1 MNASVGGAHRDV
13 PPRPALVGAAL
24 LHLLLLAALGS
35 LSIRPLIEV
44 TPYTESSVDV
54 ELLTPRELDAMT
66 QPRPIE
72 APTSG
77 PPDQPQSVE
86 AASPAEPR
94 RMVKASRM
102 MAAEALA
109 HPLSREALAM
119 LPHLAADERVEQL
132 CGLEAMSQIHAWKSD
147 FEPDRVTAYA
157 KGATKLT
164 GRVLIAESAAFRSK
178 RRWYDLRFRC
188 EFSPDQAA
196 VLAFEFRVGE
206 PVPRSQWAK
215 LGLPERY

>member
-1 MNASVGGAHRDV
+1 MRAVGAHIGTS
-13 PPRPALVGAAL
+13 RPALAGATL

-44 TPYTESSVDV
+44 APQAETSVDV
-54 ELLTPRELDAMT
+54 ELLTPREFEAIS

-72 APTSG
+72 APPSG

-86 AASPAEPR
+86 AAPPAEPG

-102 MAAEALA
+102 MATDALA
-109 HPLSREALAM
+109 HPLSRQTREM
-119 LPHLAADERVEQL
+119 LPLLAADERVEQL

-157 KGATKLT
+157 KAATMLT
-164 GRVLIAESAAFRSK
+164 GRALIADGAAFRSK

-188 EFSPDQAA
+188 ELSPDQAA
-196 VLAFEFRVGE
+196 IVAFEFRVGE

>member
-1 MNASVGGAHRDV
+1 MAGAT
-13 PPRPALVGAAL
+13 L

-35 LSIRPLIEV
+35 LSIRPLIEG
-44 TPYTESSVDV
+44 TPQAETSVEV
-54 ELLTPRELDAMT
+54 ELLTQGAFEAMT

-72 APTSG
+72 APPGG

-86 AASPAEPR
+86 AAPPAEPGG
-94 RMVKASRM
+94 MVRASRM

-119 LPHLAADERVEQL
+119 LPHLAAEERIEQL
-132 CGLEAMSQIHAWKSD
+132 CGLEAMSQIHAWRSD

-157 KGATKLT
+157 KGATTLA
-164 GRVLIAESAAFRSK
+164 GRALIADGAVFRSK

-188 EFSPDQAA
+188 ELSSDQEAI
-196 VLAFEFRVGE
+196 VAFEFRVGD
-206 PVPRSQWAK
+206 PVPRGQWAK

>member
-1 MNASVGGAHRDV
+1 MAGAT
-13 PPRPALVGAAL
+13 L

-35 LSIRPLIEV
+35 LSIRPLIEG
-44 TPYTESSVDV
+44 TPQAETSVEV
-54 ELLTPRELDAMT
+54 ELLTQGAFEAMT

-72 APTSG
+72 APPGG

-86 AASPAEPR
+86 AAPPAEPGG
-94 RMVKASRM
+94 MVRASRM

-119 LPHLAADERVEQL
+119 LPHLAAEERIEQL
-132 CGLEAMSQIHAWKSD
+132 CGLEAMSQIHAWQSD

-157 KGATKLT
+157 KGATTLA
-164 GRVLIAESAAFRSK
+164 GRALIADGAVFRSK

-188 EFSPDQAA
+188 ELSSDQEAI
-196 VLAFEFRVGE
+196 VAFEFRVGD
-206 PVPRSQWAK
+206 PVPRGQWAK

>member
-1 MNASVGGAHRDV
+1 MRAKGLRLGTS
-13 PPRPALVGAAL
+13 RPALAGAIL

-35 LSIRPLIEV
+35 LSIRPLLEV
-44 TPYTESSVDV
+44 APQAETRVDV
-54 ELLTPRELDAMT
+54 ELLTQGAFEAMT

-72 APTSG
+72 APPG
-77 PPDQPQSVE
+77 GLPEQPQSVQ
-86 AASPAEPR
+86 AAPPAEPGG
-94 RMVKASRM
+94 MVKASRM

-109 HPLSREALAM
+109 HPLSRQTRET
-119 LPHLAADERVEQL
+119 LPLLAADERVEQL

-157 KGATKLT
+157 RGATKLT
-164 GRVLIAESAAFRSK
+164 GRILIAESAAFRSK
-178 RRWYDLRFRC
+178 RRWYDLNFRC
-188 EFSPDQAA
+188 ELSPDQAA
-196 VLAFEFRVGE
+196 VLAFAFRVGE

>member
-1 MNASVGGAHRDV
+1 MRAVGAHIGTY
-13 PPRPALVGAAL
+13 RPALAGATL

-35 LSIRPLIEV
+35 LSIRPLIEGAPPAE
-44 TPYTESSVDV
+44 TSVDV
-54 ELLTPRELDAMT
+54 ELLTQGAFEAMT

-72 APTSG
+72 APPSG

-86 AASPAEPR
+86 AAPPAEPGG
-94 RMVKASRM
+94 MVKASRM
-102 MAAEALA
+102 MATDALA

-157 KGATKLT
+157 KAATMLA
-164 GRVLIAESAAFRSK
+164 GRALIADGAAFRSK

-188 EFSPDQAA
+188 ELSPDQAA
-196 VLAFEFRVGE
+196 IVAFEFRVGE

>member
-1 MNASVGGAHRDV
+1 MRAEGAHIGTY
-13 PPRPALVGAAL
+13 RPALAGATL

-35 LSIRPLIEV
+35 LSIRPLIEG
-44 TPYTESSVDV
+44 TPQAETSVDV
-54 ELLTPRELDAMT
+54 ELLTPREFDAMT
-66 QPRPIE
+66 QPVPAE
-72 APTSG
+72 TPPSG

-86 AASPAEPR
+86 AAQPTEPGG
-94 RMVKASRM
+94 MVKASRM

-119 LPHLAADERVEQL
+119 LPLLAADERAEQL

-157 KGATKLT
+157 RGATKLA
-164 GRVLIAESAAFRSK
+164 GRALIADGAAFRSK

-196 VLAFEFRVGE
+196 ILAFEFRVGE

>member
-1 MNASVGGAHRDV
+1 MRAVSVRIGTS
-13 PPRPALVGAAL
+13 RPALAGAAL

-44 TPYTESSVDV
+44 APQAETPVDV
-54 ELLTPRELDAMT
+54 ELLTQGAFEAMT

-77 PPDQPQSVE
+77 PPEQPQSVQ
-86 AASPAEPR
+86 AAPPTEPGG
-94 RMVKASRM
+94 MVKASRM
-102 MAAEALA
+102 MATDALA
-109 HPLSREALAM
+109 HPLSRQARET
-119 LPHLAADERVEQL
+119 LPLLAADERVEQL

-157 KGATKLT
+157 RGATKLT
-164 GRVLIAESAAFRSK
+164 GRILIAESAAFRSK
-178 RRWYDLRFRC
+178 RRWYDLNFRC